1 MKKLKFLLYPI
12 SVLYSIYSSFRNLL
26 FDFGLIHSI
35 EYKIPTIGIGNLS
48 TGGTGKSII
57 VDYLIEKF
65 KKNKKIT
72 TLSRGYNRKT
82 KGFVHASKSSDAYE
96 IGDEPFQFFS
106 KHPEINVVVCEDRR
120 KGMNCLLY
128 TSPSPRDNR

>member
-72 TLSRGYNRKT
+72 TLSLSLI
-82 KGFVHASKSSDAYE
+82 H
-96 IGDEPFQFFS
+96 I
-106 KHPEINVVVCEDRR
+106 
-120 KGMNCLLY
+120 
-128 TSPSPRDNR
+128 

>member
-26 FDFGLIHSI
+26 FDFGLIDSI

-65 KKNKKIT
+65 KKNKKIK
-72 TLSRGYNRKT
+72 NFIMVKNIKT
-82 KGFVHASKSSDAYE
+82 NGFFNS
-96 IGDEPFQFFS
+96 
-106 KHPEINVVVCEDRR
+106 
-120 KGMNCLLY
+120 
-128 TSPSPRDNR
+128 